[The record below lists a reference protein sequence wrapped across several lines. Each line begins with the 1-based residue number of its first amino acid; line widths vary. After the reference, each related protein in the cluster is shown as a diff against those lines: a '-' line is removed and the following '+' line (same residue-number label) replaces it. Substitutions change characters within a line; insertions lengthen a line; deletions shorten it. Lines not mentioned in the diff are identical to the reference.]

1 MLIEIQYH
9 TVEVEIG
16 FLEKGQF
23 ENSRES
29 RILEAFLETLE
40 NSREFLRNSY
50 LTFPIIIN
58 YYIVVL
64 IDSCD
69 T

>member
-1 MLIEIQYH
+1 MPCAAFYPNRELK
-9 TVEVEIG
+9 TRFSPTLRVG

-40 NSREFLRNSY
+40 NSREFLRNSS
-50 LTFPIIIN
+50 P
-58 YYIVVL
+58 VCL
-64 IDSCD
+64 IA
-69 T
+69 